1 MRGRMAKWDRVG
13 QGVAVAALCC
23 VLGMAPGAAGAAL
36 RAAPRIGEAG
46 AASDAARAQPAPA
59 PAPALPPA
67 AAPDEERS
75 SLYDRSNPDLDRL
88 QTPRE
93 ALRGLS
99 RDRDGKV
106 DWMKALR
113 ERAITPRPKLDAA
126 GGDHLAIDLDVI
138 MRNTRQMPY
147 VRFPHRAH
155 TEWLACSNCHPAP
168 FEAKAGS
175 TRIKM
180 EDIFRGRF
188 CGTCH
193 DRIAFVTH
201 RNCDRCHSV
210 PQPAAP
216 AY

>member
-1 MRGRMAKWDRVG
+1 MRWWMGKRGRRGA
-13 QGVAVAALCC
+13 AVAALCG
-23 VLGMAPGAAGAAL
+23 LIGLASGAAEAAL
-36 RAAPRIGEAG
+36 RPVPDIAETAP
-46 AASDAARAQPAPA
+46 ASDTARAQPAPA
-59 PAPALPPA
+59 PAPPA
-67 AAPDEERS
+67 VPDEERH
-75 SLYDRSNPDLDRL
+75 SLYDGSNPDLERL

-93 ALRGLS
+93 ALREMP

-113 ERAITPRPKLDAA
+113 ERSITPRPRLDAA
-126 GGDHLAIDLDVI
+126 GGDHLPIDLDII
-138 MRNTRQMPY
+138 MRNTKEMPY

-193 DRIAFVTH
+193 DRIAFITH

-210 PQPAAP
+210 ARPAGP